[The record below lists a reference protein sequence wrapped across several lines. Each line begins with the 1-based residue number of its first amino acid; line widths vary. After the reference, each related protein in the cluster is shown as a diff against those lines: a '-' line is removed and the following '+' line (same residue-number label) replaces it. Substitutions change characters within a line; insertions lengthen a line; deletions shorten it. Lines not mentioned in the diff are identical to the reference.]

1 VKVKKGDNVK
11 ILSGK
16 DRGTI
21 SEIITVFPST
31 RKVLVKG
38 VNIVT
43 KHQKSKGENKPGG
56 RIKFELPIDVSNVQV
71 IDPVSSKPSRVGF
84 EIVDG
89 KKKRIFK
96 VGKLVSSKKVE
107 TKKENKTE
115 DKPKAKTTKKI
126 TKPST
131 KK

>member
-21 SEIITVFPST
+21 SEVVTVFPST

-38 VNIVT
+38 VNIAT
-43 KHQKSKGENKPGG
+43 RHQKSKGEGKPGG
-56 RIKFELPIDVSNVQV
+56 RIKFELPIDASNVQV
-71 IDPVSSKPSRVGF
+71 VDPTTSKPSRVGYQV
-84 EIVDG
+84 VDG
-89 KKKRIFK
+89 KKVRVFK
-96 VGKLVSSKKVE
+96 AGKLVAKKVAKSDKVDSKV
-107 TKKENKTE
+107 TPKT
-115 DKPKAKTTKKI
+115 ATKKI
-126 TKPST
+126 TKSS